1 MCIKDDALRDD
12 WDEDFKQNY
21 ELGCDIYASQLKI
34 LTKELHTDSVKTW
47 KGKLTLVVEPAT
59 MRQAIVKCNIAK
71 GSLMLVP
78 VSQNIACAKKVP
90 LNVVHM
96 GYMGDIDKVSV
107 YAYAQSTHKNG
118 ESGPE
123 KKDVQSAKKVY
134 EFFAPFWCVQ
144 ATPKSADANM
154 AFETVKMPVKG
165 NYTHSGDYYITILT
179 NTRDLVIGD
188 CLKFQQFAAKD
199 KYPPHDSMKARKI

>member
-78 VSQNIACAKKVP
+78 VSQNIAC
-90 LNVVHM
+90 
-96 GYMGDIDKVSV
+96 
-107 YAYAQSTHKNG
+107 
-118 ESGPE
+118 
-123 KKDVQSAKKVY
+123 
-134 EFFAPFWCVQ
+134 CV
-144 ATPKSADANM
+144 
-154 AFETVKMPVKG
+154 F
-165 NYTHSGDYYITILT
+165 
-179 NTRDLVIGD
+179 
-188 CLKFQQFAAKD
+188 
-199 KYPPHDSMKARKI
+199 